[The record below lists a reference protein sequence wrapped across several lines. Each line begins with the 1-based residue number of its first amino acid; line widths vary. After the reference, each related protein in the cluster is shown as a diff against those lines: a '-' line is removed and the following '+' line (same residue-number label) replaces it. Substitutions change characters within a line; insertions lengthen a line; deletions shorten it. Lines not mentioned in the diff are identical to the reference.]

1 LITGAIVAAFLSSV
15 AFLSSAAFLSL
26 ENEEDNYIENNR
38 KEIDKRRNK
47 EYMVL
52 LLLE

>member
-1 LITGAIVAAFLSSV
+1 LITGAIVA

-26 ENEEDNYIENNR
+26 ENEEDNYTENDR
-38 KEIDKRRNK
+38 KEIDKRKNK
-47 EYMVL
+47 EYMEL